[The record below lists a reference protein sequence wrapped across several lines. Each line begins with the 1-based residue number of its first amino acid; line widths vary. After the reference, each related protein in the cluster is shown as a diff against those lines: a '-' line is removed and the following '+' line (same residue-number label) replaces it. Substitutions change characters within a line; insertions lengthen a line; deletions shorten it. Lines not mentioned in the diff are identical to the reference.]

1 MRVALIYD
9 AVYPYVAG
17 GVERRNYALAAAT
30 PADHGVE
37 VALYGLDYWRH
48 DPSQRLP
55 HCKYVAVAPAMPLYT
70 RAGRR
75 SLLEPFVFAFGL
87 FWALLRSQED
97 VWDVASFPYISVPV
111 ARLMSMVKRRP
122 LVVTWL
128 EYWGDYWYEY
138 LGRAGI
144 IGKLFEALALRCS
157 PRVVVLSEFT
167 KRRLVAAGA
176 RADRIVIVPN
186 GVDAARVA
194 DVTPSPQSTDLVYVG
209 RLLAHKQV
217 HLLIEATRLL
227 RERRPHATL
236 LIIGDG
242 PERPALEHLAA
253 TLTLGESVR
262 FAGQLRTSTEV
273 YAHLKASRV
282 LALPSKRE
290 GFGTVVLEAW
300 ACGIPVVVC
309 DEPENAAVELVDS
322 PTKGRIV
329 ASNPGALASA
339 CEELLARDS
348 SRSRSALY
356 AAAARYDWNVI
367 AAELATVYHAAGSGS
382 AAAFA
387 RR

>member
-17 GVERRNYALAAAT
+17 GVERRNYAVATALAADYA
-30 PADHGVE
+30 

-48 DPSQRLP
+48 DRSQQLP
-55 HCKYVAVAPAMPLYT
+55 QCTYVAVAPAMPLYT
-70 RAGRR
+70 PAGRR

-87 FWALLRSQED
+87 AWALLRSQED
-97 VWDVASFPYISVPV
+97 VWDIASFPYASVPV
-111 ARLMSMVKRRP
+111 ARVLSLVKRRP

-128 EYWGDYWYEY
+128 EHWGDYWYEY
-138 LGRAGI
+138 LGPAGI
-144 IGKLFEALALRCS
+144 VGKLFEALALRCS
-157 PRVVVLSEFT
+157 PRIVVLSEFT

-176 RADRIVIVPN
+176 REDRIVIVPN
-186 GVDAARVA
+186 GVDAAGIAAAEASPEAA
-194 DVTPSPQSTDLVYVG
+194 DIVYVG

-227 RERRPHATL
+227 RDRRPSTTL

-242 PERPALEHLAA
+242 PERPALERLAA
-253 TLTLGESVR
+253 TLALGDAVR
-262 FAGQLRTSTEV
+262 FVGQLRTSTEV
-273 YAHLKASRV
+273 YARLKASRV

-309 DEPENAAVELVDS
+309 DEPENAAGELLDS
-322 PTKGRIV
+322 PAKGRIV
-329 ASNPGALASA
+329 PSNPGALAAA
-339 CEELLARDS
+339 CEDLLTRDS
-348 SRSRSALY
+348 TRSRRELS
-356 AAAARYDWNVI
+356 AAAARYDWSVI
-367 AAELATVYHAAGSGS
+367 ATQLARVYDAARSGRD
-382 AAAFA
+382 AAFA

>member
-1 MRVALIYD
+1 
-9 AVYPYVAG
+9 
-17 GVERRNYALAAAT
+17 
-30 PADHGVE
+30 
-37 VALYGLDYWRH
+37 
-48 DPSQRLP
+48 LP
-55 HCKYVAVAPAMPLYT
+55 HRKYVAVAPAMALYT
-70 RAGRR
+70 PAGRR
-75 SLLEPFVFAFGL
+75 SLLEPFVFACGL

-111 ARLMSMVKRRP
+111 ARVMSVVKRRP

-157 PRVVVLSEFT
+157 PRIVVLSEFT

-176 RADRIVIVPN
+176 RDERIVIVPN

-194 DVTPSPQSTDLVYVG
+194 DVAPSRQSTDLVYVG

-227 RERRPHATL
+227 RERRPDATL

-242 PERPALEHLAA
+242 PERPALERLAA
-253 TLTLGESVR
+253 TLALRESVR
-262 FAGQLRTSTEV
+262 FVGQLRTSTEV

-322 PTKGRIV
+322 PVKGRIV
-329 ASNPGALASA
+329 ASNPRALAAA
-339 CEELLARDS
+339 CEDLLARDS
-348 SRSRSALY
+348 SRSRGELH
-356 AAAARYDWNVI
+356 AAAARYDWKVI
-367 AAELATVYHAAGSGS
+367 AAELARVYRAAGSGS
-382 AAAFA
+382 AAAFS

>member
-17 GVERRNYALAAAT
+17 GVERRNYALAAAA
-30 PADHGVE
+30 PAEHP

-97 VWDVASFPYISVPV
+97 VWDIASFPYISVPV
-111 ARLMSMVKRRP
+111 ARLMSIVKQRP

-138 LGRAGI
+138 LGPAGI
-144 IGKLFEALALRCS
+144 IGKLFEAVALRCS
-157 PRVVVLSEFT
+157 PRIVVLSEFT

-176 RADRIVIVPN
+176 RQDRIVIVPN
-186 GVDAARVA
+186 GVDAARIA
-194 DVTPSPQSTDLVYVG
+194 DVPPSPQSTDLVYVG

-227 RERRPHATL
+227 RERRPEATL

-242 PERPALEHLAA
+242 PERPALERLAA
-253 TLTLGESVR
+253 ALAIRESVR
-262 FAGQLRTSTEV
+262 FAGQLRTSADV

-309 DEPENAAVELVDS
+309 DEPENAAVELLDS
-322 PTKGRIV
+322 PVKGRIV
-329 ASNPGALASA
+329 ASHPDALAAA

-348 SRSRSALY
+348 SAARGELY
-356 AAAARYDWNVI
+356 AAAARYDWKVI
-367 AAELATVYHAAGSGS
+367 AAELASVYAAAASGP
-382 AAAFA
+382 AAAFSH
-387 RR
+387 R

>member
-1 MRVALIYD
+1 VT
-9 AVYPYVAG
+9 G

-30 PADHGVE
+30 PADHE
-37 VALYGLDYWRH
+37 FALYGLDYWRH
-48 DPSQRLP
+48 DPSRRLP
-55 HCKYVAVAPAMPLYT
+55 HRTYVAVAPAMPLYT

-75 SLLEPFVFAFGL
+75 RLLEPFIFAFGL
-87 FWALLRSQED
+87 IWALLRSQED
-97 VWDVASFPYISVPV
+97 VWDIASFPYVSVPV
-111 ARLMSMVKRRP
+111 ARVMSMVKRRP

-144 IGKLFEALALRCS
+144 LGKLFEALALRCS
-157 PRVVVLSEFT
+157 PRIVVLSGFT

-176 RADRIVIVPN
+176 PEGHIVIVPN
-186 GVDAARVA
+186 GVDTARIAEVS
-194 DVTPSPQSTDLVYVG
+194 PSPQSTDLVYVG
-209 RLLAHKQV
+209 RLLDHKQV

-227 RERRPHATL
+227 RERRPDTTL

-242 PERPALEHLAA
+242 PERPALERLAA
-253 TLTLGESVR
+253 TPALRGSVR

-273 YAHLKASRV
+273 YARLKASRV
-282 LALPSKRE
+282 MALPSKRE

-322 PTKGRIV
+322 PAKGRIV
-329 ASNPGALASA
+329 ASDPTALAAA
-339 CEELLARDS
+339 CEELLASDS
-348 SRSRSALY
+348 SRSQAELH
-356 AAAARYDWNVI
+356 AAAARYDWKVI
-367 AAELATVYHAAGSGS
+367 ATELARVYEAAGVGS
-382 AAAFA
+382 AAA

>member
-30 PADHGVE
+30 PVDHE
-37 VALYGLDYWRH
+37 VALYGLAYWRH
-48 DPSQRLP
+48 DSSQQLP
-55 HCKYVAVAPAMPLYT
+55 HRKYVAVAPAMPLYT

-75 SLLEPFVFAFGL
+75 RLLEPFIFAFGL

-111 ARLMSMVKRRP
+111 ARVMSMVKRRP

-138 LGRAGI
+138 LGPAGI

-157 PRVVVLSEFT
+157 PRIVVLSEFT

-176 RADRIVIVPN
+176 RDERIVIVPN
-186 GVDAARVA
+186 A
-194 DVTPSPQSTDLVYVG
+194 PSPQSTDLVYVG

-227 RERRPHATL
+227 RERRPDATL

-242 PERPALEHLAA
+242 PERPALERLAA
-253 TLTLGESVR
+253 ALALRDSVR

-322 PTKGRIV
+322 PLKGRIV
-329 ASNPGALASA
+329 ASNPGALAAA

-348 SRSRSALY
+348 SRSQGELY
-356 AAAARYDWNVI
+356 AVAARYDWKVI
-367 AAELATVYHAAGSGS
+367 AAELGRVYRAAGSRSVGALS
-382 AAAFA
+382 Q
-387 RR
+387 R

>member
-1 MRVALIYD
+1 
-9 AVYPYVAG
+9 
-17 GVERRNYALAAAT
+17 
-30 PADHGVE
+30 
-37 VALYGLDYWRH
+37 
-48 DPSQRLP
+48 
-55 HCKYVAVAPAMPLYT
+55 
-70 RAGRR
+70 
-75 SLLEPFVFAFGL
+75 
-87 FWALLRSQED
+87 
-97 VWDVASFPYISVPV
+97 
-111 ARLMSMVKRRP
+111 MSMVKRRP

-157 PRVVVLSEFT
+157 PRIVVLSEFT

-176 RADRIVIVPN
+176 HESRIVIVPN
-186 GVDAARVA
+186 GVDTARIA
-194 DVTPSPQSTDLVYVG
+194 DVPPSPQATDLVYVG

-217 HLLIEATRLL
+217 GLLIEATRLL
-227 RERRPHATL
+227 KERRPDATL

-242 PERPALEHLAA
+242 PERPALERLAA
-253 TLTLGESVR
+253 TLALHESVR

-322 PTKGRIV
+322 PVKGRVV
-329 ASNPGALASA
+329 ASDPTALAAA
-339 CEELLARDS
+339 CEDLLARDS
-348 SRSRSALY
+348 SRARGELY
-356 AAAARYDWNVI
+356 AAAARYDWKVI
-367 AAELATVYHAAGSGS
+367 AAELARVYHAAEAGS
-382 AAAFA
+382 AAALA